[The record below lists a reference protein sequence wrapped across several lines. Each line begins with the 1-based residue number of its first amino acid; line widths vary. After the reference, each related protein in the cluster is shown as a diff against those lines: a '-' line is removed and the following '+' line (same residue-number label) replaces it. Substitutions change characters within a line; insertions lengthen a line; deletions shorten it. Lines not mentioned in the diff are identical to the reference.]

1 MTNYSKIIQGFTL
14 VELIVVMVVSS
25 ILAVGT
31 TMFIMQ
37 AVRGYVDVAG
47 RDDLATSGRIAIERM
62 TREIRDALPN
72 SVRTS
77 NSTGYKCL
85 EFIPI
90 ANAGLYASEV
100 INQNATDKN
109 NTLPTNSTFT
119 GNYPFSAYGN
129 ELDNNN
135 ATYVAIYPVNT
146 DACYTTNSSLPETPP
161 VGHLRSV
168 NATNATHVTFTS
180 VPGRA
185 FPENE
190 YGSPPQPRFFL
201 VKNPVSFCL
210 KDDGATGE
218 LYRYAGYNLATDQ
231 PDPPD
236 SVYRR
241 LLAKNVV
248 FNDSS
253 FEYTDNPALTRN
265 GMVRINLAL
274 QRPDDSGEVIRFS
287 HEVQIRNA
295 P

>member
-1 MTNYSKIIQGFTL
+1 MSLRSNISSGFTL

-47 RDDLATSGRIAIERM
+47 RDDLATSGRISIERM

-72 SVRTS
+72 SVRIS
-77 NSTGYKCL
+77 NRTTDKCL

-100 INQNATDKN
+100 INQNATDTGN
-109 NTLPTNSTFT
+109 MLPTNSTFT
-119 GNYPFSAYGN
+119 GNFSFHAYGN
-129 ELDNNN
+129 ALSDANAAYVAVYPVTSGGCYN
-135 ATYVAIYPVNT
+135 ATDGDPQ
-146 DACYTTNSSLPETPP
+146 S
-161 VGHLRSV
+161 GHLRMV
-168 NATNATHVTFTS
+168 NDANATHVAFES
-180 VPGRA
+180 INGRS
-185 FPENE
+185 FPESD
-190 YGSPPQPRFFL
+190 YGNPPQPRFFL
-201 VKNPVSFCL
+201 VDDPIIFCIENSG
-210 KDDGATGE
+210 KIN
-218 LYRYAGYNLATDQ
+218 RYGDYKLDHSTPAPGDT
-231 PDPPD
+231 P
-236 SVYRR
+236 R

-253 FEYTDNPALTRN
+253 FEYTTDPALTRN